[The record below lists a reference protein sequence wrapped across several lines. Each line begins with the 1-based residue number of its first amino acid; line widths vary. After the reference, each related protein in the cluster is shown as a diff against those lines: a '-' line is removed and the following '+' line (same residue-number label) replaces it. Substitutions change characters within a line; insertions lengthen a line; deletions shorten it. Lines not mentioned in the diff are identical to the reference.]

1 MRRHDIIIKL
11 LLLICFF
18 LSRNM
23 TRECREVHFKIGPA
37 KIIAKP
43 NYERVMPT
51 WVRIGDQILHIP
63 ITKQREHNNNIFLMG
78 LGRRKKV
85 A

>member
-51 WVRIGDQILHIP
+51 WV
-63 ITKQREHNNNIFLMG
+63 EE
-78 LGRRKKV
+78 KKWHKHPSGPNPTGNRHPPV
-85 A
+85 KP

>member
-11 LLLICFF
+11 LLLMCLL
-18 LSRNM
+18 LSRFV
-23 TRECREVHFKIGPA
+23 TRECQEVHFKIGPA

-43 NYERVMPT
+43 NNARVMPT
-51 WVRIGDQILHIP
+51 WVR
-63 ITKQREHNNNIFLMG
+63 RSNF
-78 LGRRKKV
+78 